1 MSQTIVFGGGCF
13 WCVEAIFRR
22 LRGVESVLPG
32 YAGGKRENPT
42 YQQVSTGTTEHAEVV
57 QVVFDPAV
65 VSLDTLLSVFFAT
78 HDPTTL
84 NRQGNDVG
92 TEYRSTILCT
102 SDEQKNEVNKFIAQL
117 VADQTFSS
125 SITTTV
131 ESLVKFYE
139 AEQYHQNYYERNQEQ
154 PYCQL
159 VISPKIAKLRAKFS
173 HLLDE

>member
-1 MSQTIVFGGGCF
+1 MSQSIVFGGGCF

-102 SDEQKNEVNKFIAQL
+102 SEQQKNEVDTFIAQL
-117 VADQTFSS
+117 IADKTFSS
-125 SITTTV
+125 PITTTV
-131 ESLVKFYE
+131 ESLVKFYP
-139 AEQYHQNYYERNQEQ
+139 AEEYHRNYYERNQEQ

-159 VISPKIAKLRAKFS
+159 VISPKIAKLRQKFS
-173 HLLDE
+173 HLLNP